1 MKFSQYSME
10 QANDSLHNKFVPEDV
25 LHADDWFEKL
35 FCRDVHPGHLAG
47 ATISGSARCQE
58 TIHLKNKHK
67 KIITLNLKKQKM
79 IKPGHNANLK
89 SQLIISRS
97 EENFLVK

>member
-1 MKFSQYSME
+1 
-10 QANDSLHNKFVPEDV
+10 
-25 LHADDWFEKL
+25 
-35 FCRDVHPGHLAG
+35 
-47 ATISGSARCQE
+47 
-58 TIHLKNKHK
+58 
-67 KIITLNLKKQKM
+67 M